1 MLRVGLTGG
10 IASGKSAVSSILRD
24 LDIPV
29 LQADVLGHELLE
41 PEQAAYN
48 DVVKEFGTDILTP
61 AGAVDRAKLATIVFA
76 DPAKRAKL
84 NWILHPRIL
93 EVVRKWFEALE
104 RPGGPDLAFLEAA
117 LIFEAG
123 VKKDLDTVVLC
134 WAQHDQQIERLKERG
149 IMREQA
155 ERRIAAQ
162 MSTDEKRKLA
172 DEIIDCSGS
181 MKDTE
186 AQVRVVVDRLRQ
198 AAAEKKAKKT

>member
-10 IASGKSAVSSILRD
+10 IGSGKSTVSSVLRD

-41 PEQAAYN
+41 PGQAAYE
-48 DVVKEFGTDILTP
+48 DVVKEFGDGILGP
-61 AGAVDRAKLATIVFA
+61 DGAVDRAKLGIVVFG

-104 RPGGPDLAFLEAA
+104 RPGGPDMAFLEAA

-123 VKKDLDTVVLC
+123 IKKDLDMVVLC
-134 WAQHDQQIERLKERG
+134 VATHDQQVERLKERG

-162 MSTDEKRKLA
+162 MSTDEKRRLA
-172 DEIIDCSGS
+172 DDIIDCSGS

-186 AQVRVVVDRLRQ
+186 AQVHHVVDRLRQ
-198 AAAEKKAKKT
+198 AAAEKKNKKS